1 MKNKKF
7 LLLGLLL
14 AAAIFL
20 VGCTEAPKPA
30 APTDAPV
37 VTDAPSAVEEAVDEA
52 KEAVEEVKEAA
63 EEAVEEAKDTVEG
76 VVADA
81 KEAIE
86 ELKNKVTA
94 ALDKKEHFELTLE
107 ELAHFNGKDGMRAF
121 VAVDGII
128 YDVTDSPAWKDG
140 EHNGNLAGK
149 DLTNEIKEDSPH
161 GIKNLEKVVEVGKI
175 KE

>member
-14 AAAIFL
+14 VAAIFL

-30 APTDAPV
+30 PTEAPV
-37 VTDAPSAVEEAVDEA
+37 VTDAPSDV
-52 KEAVEEVKEAA
+52 

-76 VVADA
+76 IVADA

-86 ELKNKVTA
+86 ELKNKVLA
-94 ALDKKEHFELTLE
+94 ALDKKESIELTLE

-128 YDVTDSPAWKDG
+128 YDMTDSPAWKDG

-149 DLTNEIKEDSPH
+149 DLTKEIKEDSPH
-161 GIKNLEKVVEVGKI
+161 GIGKLENVVEVGKI

>member
-30 APTDAPV
+30 PTEAPV
-37 VTDAPSAVEEAVDEA
+37 VTDAPSDVEEAVEEA
-52 KEAVEEVKEAA
+52 KEAAEEVKEAT

-86 ELKNKVTA
+86 ELKNKVLA
-94 ALDKKEHFELTLE
+94 ALEKKEPIELTLE

-149 DLTNEIKEDSPH
+149 DLTKEIKEDSPH
-161 GIKNLEKVVEVGKI
+161 GIGKLENVVEVGKI

>member
-14 AAAIFL
+14 TAAIFL
-20 VGCTEAPKPA
+20 VGCTEAPKP

-37 VTDAPSAVEEAVDEA
+37 VTDAPSAVEEA
-52 KEAVEEVKEAA
+52 KEAAEEVKEAT

-86 ELKNKVTA
+86 ELKNKVLA
-94 ALDKKEHFELTLE
+94 ALEKKEPIELTLE

-128 YDVTDSPAWKDG
+128 YDMTDSPAWKDG

-149 DLTNEIKEDSPH
+149 DLTKEIKEDSPH
-161 GIKNLEKVVEVGKI
+161 GIGKLENVVEVGKI

>member
-14 AAAIFL
+14 TAAIFL

-30 APTDAPV
+30 PTDAPV
-37 VTDAPSAVEEAVDEA
+37 VTDAPS
-52 KEAVEEVKEAA
+52 
-63 EEAVEEAKDTVEG
+63 AVEEAKDTVEG

-86 ELKNKVTA
+86 ELKNKVLA
-94 ALDKKEHFELTLE
+94 ALEKKEPIELTLE

-128 YDVTDSPAWKDG
+128 YDMTDSPAWKDG

-149 DLTNEIKEDSPH
+149 DLTKEIKEDSPH
-161 GIKNLEKVVEVGKI
+161 GIGKLENVVEVGKI